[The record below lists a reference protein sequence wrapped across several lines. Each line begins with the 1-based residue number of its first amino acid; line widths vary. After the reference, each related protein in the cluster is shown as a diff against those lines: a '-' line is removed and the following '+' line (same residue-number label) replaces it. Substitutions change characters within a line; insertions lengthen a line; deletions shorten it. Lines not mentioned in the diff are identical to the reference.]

1 MMIDDLGDK
10 DAQSEETALSNTVS
24 GRLMAFQRAN
34 ADSKATCVNSSI
46 RN

>member
-10 DAQSEETALSNTVS
+10 DAQGEATALSNTVS
-24 GRLMAFQRAN
+24 GWLMAFQIAN
-34 ADSKATCVNSSI
+34 ANSKAACVNSSV